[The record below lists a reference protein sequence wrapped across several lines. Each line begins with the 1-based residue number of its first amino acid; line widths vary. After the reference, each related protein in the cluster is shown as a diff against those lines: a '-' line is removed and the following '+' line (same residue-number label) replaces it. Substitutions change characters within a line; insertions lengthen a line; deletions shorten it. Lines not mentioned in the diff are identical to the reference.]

1 MLFYFRGRGCIS
13 KSGCSW
19 QNIVQECLATFPLL
33 SQVLAAEIFAN
44 GQDKIERTLFVWFTL
59 LSGQSGS
66 HAPTQTFTGMVTQGA
81 EAQGSYEGL
90 HLQLQRLPFV
100 KPQGKFR
107 APMHRATCGA
117 FKHYTEQELSL
128 YISECLGEQV
138 GVGKVVVRRLLFTE
152 VSLDVISIAGVSEA
166 FAPIVIVPQQERPD
180 AASRRHGRSR
190 GHGCGGRRDPRG
202 NPDPCYVFCL
212 AGVSEGGVQHIFFFE
227 FPHAHHPQTL
237 TINFQGRC
245 NLRHIGHCLLAS
257 GPDLDFM
264 DLLED
269 APRRRRAQQRPA
281 QADERR
287 GAEEHQQASSG
298 AVGMDEIAA
307 ALGVPVHAI
316 QDTADIS
323 ELAVGAE
330 LQFPEEF
337 AGEAAGDSCN
347 Q

>member
-1 MLFYFRGRGCIS
+1 
-13 KSGCSW
+13 
-19 QNIVQECLATFPLL
+19 
-33 SQVLAAEIFAN
+33 
-44 GQDKIERTLFVWFTL
+44 
-59 LSGQSGS
+59 
-66 HAPTQTFTGMVTQGA
+66 MVTQGA
-81 EAQGSYEGL
+81 EAQGNYAGL

-128 YISECLGEQV
+128 YISKCLGEQV
-138 GVGKVVVRRLLFTE
+138 GVGKVVLRRLLFTD

-166 FAPIVIVPQQERPD
+166 FAPIVIVPQQERPN

-190 GHGCGGRRDPRG
+190 GRDCGGRRAPGGTQTPAMCSVLRG
-202 NPDPCYVFCL
+202 SPK
-212 AGVSEGGVQHIFFFE
+212 EGCSISFFE
-227 FPHAHHPQTL
+227 SPHAHRRQTL
-237 TINFQGRC
+237 IINFQGRC

-281 QADERR
+281 QADEQR

-298 AVGMDEIAA
+298 AVGMDDIAA

-316 QDTADIS
+316 QDAADIR
-323 ELAVGAE
+323 ELSVGAE

-337 AGEAAGDSCN
+337 AGEAAWDSCN
-347 Q
+347 QWPHHNMLLGIVCTIIADSGVDSLSNLCVIMLDAHG